1 MATVHRAADRLA
13 AAVLPLTLAAA
24 VAALLVPFRAAAEHS
39 ELLLAALVLVT
50 ALGIEPRRLVA
61 LRRRPA
67 TVLALSVAPFVVLAP
82 VAWVLGRL
90 FDGPVRDGVVVLGL
104 APTEVAAVGLV
115 ALAGADAVLALA
127 AVAGSLVAS
136 AALGP
141 LVLAALG
148 GSAHVDLWP
157 LLGSFALVVVLPL
170 AAGLA
175 ARAAVP
181 ALGRAEPEYGA
192 AGALAI
198 GGLVYAALSG
208 AADGGGALGQA
219 VLAGGAFLAASAVI
233 AVLVQ
238 RRAHDLT
245 PAFCLGLRDFAVAA
259 ALAAQAF
266 GPRAAVVAG
275 LYGVMMLVAGA
286 ALAAAE
292 RRGLLGRG
300 PGASTAAPDRV
311 RV

>member
-1 MATVHRAADRLA
+1 MASVHRAADRLA
-13 AAVLPLTLAAA
+13 AAVLPLTLVAT
-24 VAALLVPFRAAAEHS
+24 VAALLVPSRAVAERS

-50 ALGIEPRRLVA
+50 ALGIEPHRLVA
-61 LRRRPA
+61 LRRRPVA
-67 TVLALSVAPFVVLAP
+67 VIALSAGPFVVLAP
-82 VAWVLGRL
+82 VAWALGRL

-136 AALGP
+136 AAVGP
-141 LVLAALG
+141 LALAALG
-148 GSAHVDLWP
+148 GSAHVDLGP

-175 ARAAVP
+175 ARAVAP
-181 ALGRAEPEYGA
+181 PLGRAEPEFGA

-198 GGLVYAALSG
+198 AGLVYAALSG
-208 AADGGGALGQA
+208 AADGGGALGSA
-219 VLAGGAFLAASAVI
+219 VLAGAAFLAASAVI

-275 LYGVMMLVAGA
+275 VYGVMMLVAGA

-292 RRGLLGRG
+292 RRGLLGRN
-300 PGASTAAPDRV
+300 PGAGRAAPDRV
-311 RV
+311 RA